1 MLTER
6 PLISKRDILTVLD
19 PTGNA
24 KDSAFRRLK
33 RDGFISG
40 GVEVKPRHEGHAHG
54 TLVMFCALNR
64 DAATAYRKGS
74 PELARRIAAKARK
87 IESSKAARQ
96 MVELAGL
103 EIGDKDDRFDLDSVY
118 RRVADL
124 DRRPADELAR
134 QVEAARAS
142 WEKAFREMRV
152 MTIHGTVKCVDKEA
166 AEIDSPDG
174 QRYAFPLHLTNNYD
188 IALKA
193 ALSVR
198 FEQLGDG
205 SFWTLV
211 GPAWS
216 DASEEENQGDP
227 FGDLRPALPENLD
240 RMLDT
245 AQPRRPLALIG
256 PHLAWR

>member
-6 PLISKRDILTVLD
+6 PLISKRDILTALD

-33 RDGFISG
+33 RDGFITG

-54 TLVMFCALNR
+54 TLMMFCALNR
-64 DAATAYRKGS
+64 DAATAYRKDS
-74 PELARRIAAKARK
+74 PELARRIAKRARK
-87 IESSKAARQ
+87 IESSKAARWL
-96 MVELAGL
+96 VELACRDTDEGT
-103 EIGDKDDRFDLDSVY
+103 GKFDLDSVY

-124 DRRPADELAR
+124 DRRPADDLAR
-134 QVEAARAS
+134 QVEAARGS

-152 MTIHGTVKCVDKEA
+152 LTIHGTVSNLGAEA
-166 AEIDSPDG
+166 AEIDASDG
-174 QRYAFPLHLTNNYD
+174 RRYSIPCLTVKYD
-188 IALKA
+188 LVLET

-211 GPAWS
+211 EPAWS
-216 DASEEENQGDP
+216 DAPKGSSSDL
-227 FGDLRPALPENLD
+227 FGDLRPALPENLERVLED
-240 RMLDT
+240 
-245 AQPRRPLALIG
+245 APRARPLALIG
-256 PHLAWR
+256 PNLAWR

>member
-6 PLISKRDILTVLD
+6 PLISKRDILTALD

-33 RDGFISG
+33 RDGFITG
-40 GVEVKPRHEGHAHG
+40 GVEVKPRHKGHAHG

-64 DAATAYRKGS
+64 DAATAYRKDS
-74 PELARRIAAKARK
+74 PELARRIAARAHK
-87 IESSKAARQ
+87 IESSGAARRL
-96 MVELAGL
+96 VELASL
-103 EIGDKDDRFDLDSVY
+103 EADDEAGRFDLDSVY
-118 RRVADL
+118 RRLAGL

-134 QVEAARAS
+134 QVEAARGS

-152 MTIHGTVKCVDKEA
+152 VTIHGTVTNLDADA

-174 QRYAFPLHLTNNYD
+174 RRYSIPFYLTTNYD
-188 IALKA
+188 LVLET

-211 GPAWS
+211 ERAWS
-216 DASEEENQGDP
+216 DAPEEHLGDP
-227 FGDLRPALPENLD
+227 FGDLRPALPANLE
-240 RMLDT
+240 RVLDD
-245 AQPRRPLALIG
+245 APRARPLALIG